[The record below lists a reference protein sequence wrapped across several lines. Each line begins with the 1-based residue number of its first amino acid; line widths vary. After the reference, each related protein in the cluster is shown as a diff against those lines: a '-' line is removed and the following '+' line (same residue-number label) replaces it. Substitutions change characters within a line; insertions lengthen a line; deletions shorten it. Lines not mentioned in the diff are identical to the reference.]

1 MLYLV
6 ERFEMDYWHLRP
18 VFTAEQR
25 GRRKSLISRLS
36 AASEVCNMLVDNMLV
51 RHHLLH
57 KTPKEMVEFLLPLD
71 LWALSSKKTELFLR
85 ERGEADTG
93 PEADAELEKTMKY
106 WSDYAKDMLNISRMQ
121 MIVEEA
127 KNGRK
132 D

>member
-1 MLYLV
+1 M
-6 ERFEMDYWHLRP
+6 
-18 VFTAEQR
+18 
-25 GRRKSLISRLS
+25 ISGLS

-93 PEADAELEKTMKY
+93 PEADAELEKRMKY
-106 WSDYAKDMLNISRMQ
+106 WSDYAKNSLNVSRMQ
-121 MIVEEA
+121 MIVEESR
-127 KNGRK
+127 NGRK